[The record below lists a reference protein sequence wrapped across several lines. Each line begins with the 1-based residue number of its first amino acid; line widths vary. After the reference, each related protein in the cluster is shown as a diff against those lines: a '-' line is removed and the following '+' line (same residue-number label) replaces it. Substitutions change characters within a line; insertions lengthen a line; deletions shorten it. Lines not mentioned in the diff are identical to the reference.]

1 MNRFITHVRY
11 FVRRQISGETLKVD
25 LEIARVVAEKCPN
38 DYKCAMK
45 IAGFLD
51 RTYGWNVSEGEVLYL
66 TLHLNRINLNE
77 R

>member
-1 MNRFITHVRY
+1 M
-11 FVRRQISGETLKVD
+11 D

-66 TLHLNRINLNE
+66 TLHLNRINMNE